1 MNRFLPRIGWAL
13 LVLLVLLLAG
23 VMAARMLF
31 TRYLHSEGFRH
42 TLGEGAANALHASRA
57 DFSPLEFD
65 GGLVYGENFR
75 AVREDGGGF
84 SSMDAD
90 QLRATFDWHG
100 LLHHTVQID
109 ELGVQRLNVE
119 PPGKGVIVRPVEGG
133 APALAPLGGGR
144 PGWVVDLRKAVINEA
159 NWHWS
164 DDPAGGVTGTALTL
178 TPDGQGGWVINAQ
191 GGTVRQAGW
200 PALELENAS
209 MRWQNPTL
217 YIKSSSLRNGAGELN
232 VTGDIET
239 RQSVNLQVRM
249 TGVDVQPMLTPDWRE
264 RLSGNVAGQ
273 ANVQATLGEGGM
285 GGMEAAGRSVTVSG
299 SLALLNGRLT
309 ALPILDQI
317 GLFTH
322 TERFREL
329 ELTRAT
335 ADFTRTAERLEIRN
349 MVVESA
355 GLIRVEGAY
364 TIENGEIAGTFQVGL
379 TPATLQWIPGS
390 QEDIFTDSRD
400 GYRWTSMRLSGPAA
414 HPVDDLMPRLVAA
427 TGKAVIE
434 GAEGTV
440 EKAAKSALD
449 MLLH

>member
-1 MNRFLPRIGWAL
+1 
-13 LVLLVLLLAG
+13 
-23 VMAARMLF
+23 
-31 TRYLHSEGFRH
+31 
-42 TLGEGAANALHASRA
+42 
-57 DFSPLEFD
+57 
-65 GGLVYGENFR
+65 
-75 AVREDGGGF
+75 
-84 SSMDAD
+84 
-90 QLRATFDWHG
+90 
-100 LLHHTVQID
+100 
-109 ELGVQRLNVE
+109 
-119 PPGKGVIVRPVEGG
+119 VIEAEGG
-133 APALAPLGGGR
+133 
-144 PGWVVDLRKAVINEA
+144 K
-159 NWHWS
+159 
-164 DDPAGGVTGTALTL
+164 
-178 TPDGQGGWVINAQ
+178 
-191 GGTVRQAGW
+191 VRQAGW
-200 PALELENAS
+200 PALDLENAS

-232 VTGDIET
+232 VTGEIET
-239 RQSVNLQVRM
+239 RQSVNLQVRL

-273 ANVQATLGEGGM
+273 ANVEANLGM
-285 GGMEAAGRSVTVSG
+285 GGMEEAGRSVTVSG

-317 GLFTH
+317 GMFTH

-329 ELTRAT
+329 ELTQAS

-400 GYRWTSMRLSGPAA
+400 GYRWTSMRLSGPAE
-414 HPVDDLMPRLVAA
+414 HPVDDLTPRLVAA